1 MGLTR
6 MRTLLK
12 VSTFVFLS
20 VFFSGCS
27 YFEGTSDLNAVGSS
41 KNPLK
46 TAKDLKIEK
55 VLTSGTWTYERQFD
69 DCKDTNWV
77 QNFYSNRYYKSVGA
91 ACLIP
96 NAFTVD
102 AENWYLK
109 NQILYVTNLSPDSGE
124 DIILR
129 YGIHYLD
136 ENRLVLSS
144 GEYKYAFVK

>member
-1 MGLTR
+1 
-6 MRTLLK
+6 MRNLSKISVLM
-12 VSTFVFLS
+12 FLS
-20 VFFSGCS
+20 FTITGCAS
-27 YFEGTSDLNAVGSS
+27 LQKATLGKAEGSI

-46 TAKDLKIEK
+46 TVKDLNIEK
-55 VLTSGTWTYERQFD
+55 VLTSGSWKYERQND

-77 QNFYSNRYYKSVGA
+77 QKFYANRYYKSVGA

-96 NAFTVD
+96 NAFTVS
-102 AENWYLK
+102 AENWHLK
-109 NQILYVTNLSPDSGE
+109 DQILYVTNLSPVSGE

-144 GEYKYAFVK
+144 GDYRYSFTKE